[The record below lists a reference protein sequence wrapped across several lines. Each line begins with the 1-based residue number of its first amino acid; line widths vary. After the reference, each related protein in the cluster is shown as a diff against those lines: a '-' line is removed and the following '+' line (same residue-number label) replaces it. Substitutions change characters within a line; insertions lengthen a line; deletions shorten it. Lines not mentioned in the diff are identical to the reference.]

1 MTVFFA
7 NTNRKSRISGN
18 FPSYRRNDG
27 YDSKVSERKVQKTVL
42 AERSGSV
49 DAVAGREAKA
59 EAHRGAVV
67 WRRSPTTDAPLV
79 LSPSILAL
87 FMLALAVGKFIWSV
101 LMRIF
106 RRLQPIS
113 IVLFLALVAFLIGF
127 VAFSEKVTSM
137 QSPVLDEPADAI
149 VVLTGGQSRIQ
160 AALDLLKGKQ
170 GKRLLISGVHPST
183 TEKSLQRATHTDPS
197 LFDCCV
203 DLDRSA
209 LNTVGNATESE
220 RWIRANNYHRVIVVT
235 NNYHIPRSILE
246 MSYRMQDV
254 EFVPYPV
261 VNGEKRAHSWVAEGD
276 TLRVLF
282 IEYVK
287 YLGAALRVGGAK
299 IFGDTFTPDL
309 G

>member
-1 MTVFFA
+1 MTAFFT
-7 NTNRKSRISGN
+7 NTGRKSRISGN

-27 YDSKVSERKVQKTVL
+27 YDSKKGERKVQQTVSVGH
-42 AERSGSV
+42 SGSV
-49 DAVAGREAKA
+49 DAAADREM
-59 EAHRGAVV
+59 GADTGSVV
-67 WRRSPTTDAPLV
+67 WRRSRTIGAT
-79 LSPSILAL
+79 STLAST
-87 FMLALAVGKFIWSV
+87 VGKFLWSV
-101 LMRIF
+101 LMRVF

-113 IVLFLALVAFLIGF
+113 IVLFLAIVAFLIGF

-183 TEKSLQRATHTDPS
+183 TEKSLQRATHSEQS

-261 VNGEKRAHSWVAEGD
+261 VNGEKRSHSWVAESD

-287 YLGAALRVGGAK
+287 YLGAAIRVGGAR
-299 IFGDTFTPDL
+299 IFGDTA
-309 G
+309 

>member
-1 MTVFFA
+1 MTALFA
-7 NTNRKSRISGN
+7 NTDRKSRISGN

-27 YDSKVSERKVQKTVL
+27 YDNKVSERKVQQTVS
-42 AERSGSV
+42 AGRSESV

-59 EAHRGAVV
+59 EAHIGAVV
-67 WRRSPTTDAPLV
+67 WRRSRTTDAPSV
-79 LSPSILAL
+79 LSPSLLAL
-87 FMLALAVGKFIWSV
+87 VVGKFIWSV
-101 LMRIF
+101 LMRVF

-113 IVLFLALVAFLIGF
+113 IVLFLALVTFLIGF
-127 VAFSEKVTSM
+127 VAFSEKVNSM
-137 QSPVLDEPADAI
+137 QSPVLGEPADAI

-183 TEKSLQRATHTDPS
+183 TEKSLQRATHTEQS

-299 IFGDTFTPDL
+299 IFGSTFESS
-309 G
+309 

>member
-1 MTVFFA
+1 
-7 NTNRKSRISGN
+7 
-18 FPSYRRNDG
+18 
-27 YDSKVSERKVQKTVL
+27 
-42 AERSGSV
+42 
-49 DAVAGREAKA
+49 
-59 EAHRGAVV
+59 
-67 WRRSPTTDAPLV
+67 
-79 LSPSILAL
+79 
-87 FMLALAVGKFIWSV
+87 MLALAVGKFIWSV

>member
-79 LSPSILAL
+79 LSPSIPAL

>member
-1 MTVFFA
+1 MIIFST
-7 NTNRKSRISGN
+7 NTGRRVQIPGN
-18 FPSYRRNDG
+18 SPSYRRNAG
-27 YDSKVSERKVQKTVL
+27 YDSKVNE
-42 AERSGSV
+42 
-49 DAVAGREAKA
+49 GRIPRMLRNGYRTGGDGVEKGRTANSS
-59 EAHRGAVV
+59 HMDAVV
-67 WRRSPTTDAPLV
+67 WCRSRSP
-79 LSPSILAL
+79 LSASSFGMASARLLWSI
-87 FMLALAVGKFIWSV
+87 V
-101 LMRIF
+101 MRVF

-113 IVLFLALVAFLIGF
+113 IVLFLAVIAFLIGF
-127 VAFSEKVTSM
+127 VAFSEKVTGM
-137 QSPVLDEPADAI
+137 QPPALNEPADAI

-160 AALDLLKGKQ
+160 AAVDLLQDKR

-183 TEKSLQRATHTDPS
+183 NEKSLQRATHAEQG

-220 RWIRANNYHRVIVVT
+220 RWIRANNFHRVIVVT

-246 MSYRMQDV
+246 MSYRMKDV

-261 VNGEKRAHSWVAEGD
+261 VNGERREHSWVSEGD

-287 YLGAALRVGGAK
+287 YLRAAVRVGVAEV
-299 IFGDTFTPDL
+299 FGIETFNRSL
-309 G
+309 GE

>member
-1 MTVFFA
+1 MTVFFI
-7 NTNRKSRISGN
+7 NTDRKSRISGN

-27 YDSKVSERKVQKTVL
+27 YDSKVSERKVQQTVL
-42 AERSGSV
+42 AGRSESI
-49 DAVAGREAKA
+49 DAVPGREAKA

-67 WRRSPTTDAPLV
+67 WRRSRTTHAPST
-79 LSPSILAL
+79 LSPA
-87 FMLALAVGKFIWSV
+87 MLALGVGKFIWSV
-101 LMRIF
+101 LMRVY

-137 QSPVLDEPADAI
+137 QSPVLGEPADAI

-160 AALDLLKGKQ
+160 AALDLLKDKQ

-183 TEKSLQRATHTDPS
+183 TEKSLQRATQTEQS
-197 LFDCCV
+197 LFECCV

-209 LNTVGNATESE
+209 LNTIGNATESE

-261 VNGEKRAHSWVAEGD
+261 VNGEKRAHSWVAESD

-287 YLGAALRVGGAK
+287 YLGAVLRVGVAK
-299 IFGDTFTPDL
+299 LFGSTFEPS
-309 G
+309 

>member
-7 NTNRKSRISGN
+7 SSGRKMRISGK

-27 YDSKVSERKVQKTVL
+27 YDNKRNTRDFQKTAL
-42 AERSGSV
+42 AGYPESTDAEAGRDAKSHSG
-49 DAVAGREAKA
+49 AVARDSATGV
-59 EAHRGAVV
+59 VV
-67 WRRSPTTDAPLV
+67 WRRSHTTDAP
-79 LSPSILAL
+79 P
-87 FMLALAVGKFIWSV
+87 ALAPVVGKFLWSV
-101 LMRIF
+101 LMRVF
-106 RRLQPIS
+106 RRLQPVS

-137 QSPVLDEPADAI
+137 QSPVIAESADAI
-149 VVLTGGQSRIQ
+149 VVLTGGQSRIK
-160 AALDLLKGKQ
+160 AALDLLKEKQ

-183 TEKSLQRATHTDPS
+183 TEKSLQRATQFDQS

-209 LNTVGNATESE
+209 LNTVGNATQSE
-220 RWIRANNYHRVIVVT
+220 RWIRNNNYHRVIVVT

-261 VNGEKRAHSWVAEGD
+261 VNTESRPHSWVAEGD

-287 YLGAALRVGGAK
+287 YLGAAMRVGGAK
-299 IFGDTFTPDL
+299 ILDRLFG
-309 G
+309 

>member
-1 MTVFFA
+1 MTVFFVSGG
-7 NTNRKSRISGN
+7 RKMRNSGK
-18 FPSYRRNDG
+18 FASYRRNDG
-27 YDSKVSERKVQKTVL
+27 YDTKRNTRDFQKTAL
-42 AERSGSV
+42 AGHPDGK
-49 DAVAGREAKA
+49 DAEAGREAKSHSGVVA
-59 EAHRGAVV
+59 SDEANDVV
-67 WRRSPTTDAPLV
+67 VRRRSHTTDAPPALVPAV
-79 LSPSILAL
+79 LSFL
-87 FMLALAVGKFIWSV
+87 WSV
-101 LMRIF
+101 LMRVF
-106 RRLQPIS
+106 RRLQPVS

-127 VAFSEKVTSM
+127 VAFGEKVSSM
-137 QSPVLDEPADAI
+137 QSPVMAESADAI

-160 AALDLLKGKQ
+160 AALDLLKAKQ

-183 TEKSLQRATHTDPS
+183 TEKSLQRATQFDQS

-209 LNTVGNATESE
+209 LNTVGNAAQSE
-220 RWIRANNYHRVIVVT
+220 RWIRSNNYHRVIVVT

-261 VNGEKRAHSWVAEGD
+261 VNTENRNHSWVAEGD

-287 YLGAALRVGGAK
+287 YLRAAARVGGAK
-299 IFGDTFTPDL
+299 ILDGLFR
-309 G
+309 

>member
-67 WRRSPTTDAPLV
+67 WRRSPTTDAPSTL
-79 LSPSILAL
+79 LPS
-87 FMLALAVGKFIWSV
+87 MLALAVGKFIWSV

>member
-1 MTVFFA
+1 MTAFLANNDRKMQISDSFPAYSRNVHYDDQDKKIFA
-7 NTNRKSRISGN
+7 RQRSISEYSENGN
-18 FPSYRRNDG
+18 ATTG
-27 YDSKVSERKVQKTVL
+27 KT
-42 AERSGSV
+42 
-49 DAVAGREAKA
+49 AGT
-59 EAHRGAVV
+59 HMGAVV
-67 WRRSPTTDAPLV
+67 WRRSPAIDI
-79 LSPSILAL
+79 SSE
-87 FMLALAVGKFIWSV
+87 LALAGGKFLWSL

-106 RRLQPIS
+106 RRLQPVS
-113 IVLFLALVAFLIGF
+113 IVLFLVLIAFLIGF

-137 QSPVLDEPADAI
+137 QSPVLDRPADAI

-160 AALDLLKGKQ
+160 AALDLLKDEQ

-183 TEKSLQRATHTDPS
+183 NEKTLQRATHTDAS

-209 LNTVGNATESE
+209 LNTVGNATQSE
-220 RWIRANNYHRVIVVT
+220 RWIRENNYRRVIVVT

-246 MSYRMQDV
+246 MSSRMQDV

-261 VNGEKRAHSWVAEGD
+261 VNGEKRAHSWAAESD

-287 YLGAALRVGGAK
+287 YIGATIRLGGAK
-299 IFGDTFTPDL
+299 IFGNTSERS
-309 G
+309 

>member
-7 NTNRKSRISGN
+7 NTGRKPRISN
-18 FPSYRRNDG
+18 SFPTYRRNDSYDGHSGEGELSQNGSGG
-27 YDSKVSERKVQKTVL
+27 YSE
-42 AERSGSV
+42 GI
-49 DAVAGREAKA
+49 DAAGRKTQTLK
-59 EAHRGAVV
+59 GAVV
-67 WRRSPTTDAPLV
+67 WRRSRAIDAPSSFVPAAGNFL
-79 LSPSILAL
+79 
-87 FMLALAVGKFIWSV
+87 WSV
-101 LMRIF
+101 LMRVF
-106 RRLQPIS
+106 RRLQPVS
-113 IVLFLALVAFLIGF
+113 IVLFLALVIFLVGF
-127 VAFSEKVTSM
+127 VAFSEKVTNM
-137 QSPVLDEPADAI
+137 QSPVLGEPADAI

-160 AALDLLKGKQ
+160 AALDLLKEKQ

-183 TEKSLQRATHTDPS
+183 TKKSLQRATFNEQS

-209 LNTVGNATESE
+209 LNTVGNATQSE

-246 MSYRMQDV
+246 MSSRMQDV

-261 VNGEKRAHSWVAEGD
+261 VNGEKRPHSWVAESD

-287 YLGAALRVGGAK
+287 YLGAGLRVGVAK
-299 IFGDTFTPDL
+299 VFGSSFNPS
-309 G
+309 